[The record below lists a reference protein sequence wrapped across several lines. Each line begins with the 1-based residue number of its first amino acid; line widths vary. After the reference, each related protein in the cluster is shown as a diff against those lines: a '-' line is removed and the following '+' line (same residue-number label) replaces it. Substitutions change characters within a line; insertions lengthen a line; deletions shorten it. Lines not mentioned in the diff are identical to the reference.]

1 MKRAKSIIPNQ
12 EFNDDSDKFLNS
24 LNNFNLFDIILRVSA
39 LNLLPYNQNKSLVLD
54 KIINDMIS

>member
-39 LNLLPYNQNKSLVLD
+39 LYLLPYNQNKSLVLD